1 MRWHRTPTAGDKMM
15 CQRALQKGAYC
26 KYAKAHNVE
35 GPPQKGI
42 TVDKR
47 HQSFEILQN
56 PGVGNVGH

>member
-1 MRWHRTPTAGDKMM
+1 MM